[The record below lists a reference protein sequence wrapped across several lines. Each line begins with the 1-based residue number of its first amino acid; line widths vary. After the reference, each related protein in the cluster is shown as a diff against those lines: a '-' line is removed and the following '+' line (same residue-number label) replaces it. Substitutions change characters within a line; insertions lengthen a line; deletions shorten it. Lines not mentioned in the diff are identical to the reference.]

1 MDERK
6 IILMSKL
13 AIQEKQYLK
22 KDQKITGYYLKD
34 YVYINNFKTRCLII
48 LLTSIVCM
56 GHLFMRIQEGL
67 TFPTT
72 PQEIWIQYMIPY
84 GGIIILVVAVY
95 TLLSTWVYKKQYI
108 QADKRMEHYRQTL
121 QELETYEIEKSKRGN
136 DICN

>member
-6 IILMSKL
+6 VILMSKL
-13 AIQEKQYLK
+13 AIQEKRYLR

-48 LLTSIVCM
+48 LLTSIVCI

-72 PQEIWIQYMIPY
+72 PQEIWIEYIIPY
-84 GGIIILVVAVY
+84 GGILILAVVFY
-95 TLLSTWVYKKQYI
+95 TLLSTLVYRKQYI
-108 QADKRMEHYRQTL
+108 QANRRMEEYRKTL
-121 QELETYEIEKSKRGN
+121 QELEAYETEKSKRGN
-136 DICN
+136 DVCN